1 MFIKNWCLSYTLLSY
16 NNQKCVT
23 DVLQNSNYSEKNL
36 FIPIRFLNKG
46 FLKKGGSDL
55 IGPLT

>member
-1 MFIKNWCLSYTLLSY
+1 MFIKNWCLSCTLLSY

-23 DVLQNSNYSEKNL
+23 DVLQNPNYFEKNP
-36 FIPIRFLNKG
+36 FIPIRFLNKD
-46 FLKKGGSDL
+46 FLKKGGRDL